1 VLCLA
6 AAGGCSRHANP
17 TVLFDSA
24 TKLFRQG
31 EYPAAKRKATLGY
44 SEFQTE
50 PGSEWFWKFR
60 LLLADIDLRNGDT
73 SEANRLLSKEPP
85 AKYRESFIQYWI
97 LRSYALYRA
106 KKVLEADSELEAAAA
121 QAHSIGEWEL
131 EADAEILLGSRLLPP
146 TNWDREAAL
155 RKALQIATEQH
166 LTYQQTQ
173 AALDLGMTQLRR
185 DFYGDAIP
193 YLERAAEL
201 AKGMDFAEER
211 RMANQNEADCYR
223 EMGDVDRALKIQL
236 DVVAAEE
243 KTGART
249 ALSNAYIDVGAS
261 YMVKQESARAIEYFR
276 KALRSVKARE
286 ASVQFTLSANSLAQA
301 LESTG
306 ALDEAQRYNEMA
318 LQVCN
323 KADHLQLA
331 ELALTSAAI
340 ATDRGHYEDA
350 IAVYR
355 QAIAADSSTPSV
367 LWEAHAGLGSAY
379 AKTGDVADAR
389 AHFEQALSIIE
400 QNRADQLKREYEV
413 MFLSNLI
420 RFYQEYVTALM
431 SQGEVEHAIEVA
443 DSSRAGVLTQN
454 VEGTDR
460 VRSGRLVQQVQR
472 EAKLTNSVFL
482 FYWLAPAQ
490 SYLWVLTE
498 DAVKTIPLPDEHG
511 IAQDVASYLSLL
523 VDEKRDPLVG
533 SNPVGKR
540 LYQALIAPA
549 EAWLPRGARVVI
561 VPDGALH
568 NLNFEMLLADKPEP
582 HYWIQD
588 VVISVAPSLSIL
600 GRSTKARAG
609 LQPSLLLMGDAEPA
623 PGYPKLPQSALEL
636 EDVEHH
642 FPAAGTTVYR
652 GPAATVDRYRNA
664 GPNRFSSIHFAA
676 HGEANEQSPLDS
688 AIILSPQANGY
699 KLYARD
705 VMNIPITADLV
716 TISACRGVGARPFS
730 GEGLVGFAWAFFQ
743 AGARN
748 VVTSLW
754 DVNDRTTAELM
765 DRFYGRVQAGEPYAN
780 ALRDAKLAMLE
791 SDNRKPYFWAPF
803 QLYTRVA
810 ARN

>member
-1 VLCLA
+1 MLCLA
-6 AAGGCSRHANP
+6 AAGCSRHATP
-17 TVLFDSA
+17 AVLFDSA
-24 TKLFRQG
+24 TQLFRQG
-31 EYPAAKRKATLGY
+31 AYPAAQRKASLGY
-44 SEFQTE
+44 SEFQAQ

-85 AKYRESFIQYWI
+85 AKYRESFIRYRI
-97 LRSYALYRA
+97 LRSYGLYRDQKTA
-106 KKVLEADSELEAAAA
+106 AADSELQAAA
-121 QAHSIGEWEL
+121 QQAHQIGAWDL
-131 EADAEILLGSRLLPP
+131 EADAENLRGSRVTSSDPS
-146 TNWDREAAL
+146 DAAL
-155 RKALQIATEQH
+155 HKAVQIAIERHLPFQETEAW
-166 LTYQQTQ
+166 LN
-173 AALDLGMTQLRR
+173 LGFMRYYR

-201 AKGMDFAEER
+201 AKRMGFAEELR
-211 RMANQNEADCYR
+211 NADQNEADCFR
-223 EMGDVDRALKIQL
+223 EMGDVDRALKIQV

-243 KTGART
+243 KAGART
-249 ALSNAYIDVGAS
+249 TLSNAYIDLGAS
-261 YMVKQESARAIEYFR
+261 YLLKQDSARAIECFR

-318 LQVCN
+318 LQACN
-323 KADHLQLA
+323 KADLPQLA

-340 ATDRGHYEDA
+340 ATHRGRYDDA
-350 IAVYR
+350 LASYR
-355 QAIAADSSTPSV
+355 QAIAADSRTPSV

-400 QNRADQLKREYEV
+400 QNRADQLKRDYEV

-420 RFYQEYVTALM
+420 RFYQEYVTVLM
-431 SQGEVEHAIEVA
+431 SQGEVERAIEVA

-454 VEGTDR
+454 VAGTDR
-460 VRSGRLVQQVQR
+460 VVRSGRLVQQVQH
-472 EAKLTNSVFL
+472 EAGLTNSVFL

-490 SYLWVLTE
+490 SYLWVLTAN
-498 DAVKTIPLPDEHG
+498 AVNTIQLPDQHG

-523 VDEKRDPLVG
+523 VDEKRDPLAG

-549 EAWLPRGARVVI
+549 EPWLPRGARVVI

-600 GRSTKARAG
+600 GRNTKPRAG

-652 GPAATVDRYRNA
+652 GPAATVDCYRNA

-705 VMNIPITADLV
+705 VMDIPITADLV

-780 ALRDAKLAMLE
+780 ALRDAKLAALQ
-791 SDNRKPYFWAPF
+791 SGNGKPYFWAPF

-810 ARN
+810 SRN